1 MQYAKHI
8 FKKNETRFADIT
20 SSGQCALTYTL
31 VQAQVHAKSI
41 NGKHIHKGFTKNKM

>member
-8 FKKNETRFADIT
+8 FKKSATKFADTT

-31 VQAQVHAKSI
+31 VQAQVQAKSI
-41 NGKHIHKGFTKNKM
+41 NGKHTHNGFTKNKI